1 MDATGKH
8 PERERDEN
16 GNPRVSAEAAPET
29 GPRNPFVSRDYRAWL
44 TASVV
49 TALGVGIQIVTVP
62 LFIRDR
68 VEPDERAAVIAGA
81 LIIQTLPGVF
91 LTLLGGVIAD
101 RIEPRLLLF
110 RATTVMATVS
120 AVYVVLSAA
129 EVTIVWPV
137 FALSAAVGAVA
148 AFEQPAR
155 QGVLPQMVTR
165 PQLQNAVILGN
176 VGFLAAGQFAGPAL
190 GGFVGGDAGLTAAFA
205 LETGLLAL
213 GALLFLTLGRYEPR
227 VAERHDVRAELMEG
241 LRYVRRSR
249 NIIGLLILAAMPGI
263 FYAGPL
269 TVNMLLVVE
278 DVLMLEDRWVG
289 ILFGTFGAGMIVS
302 SALMTLRPL
311 PRRGLLLALS
321 PVVGAPLLVLFG
333 LSETPWLTVAALLA
347 IGPPAAIFTNLS
359 LALLQEQTE
368 EAVMGRV
375 MGVYSLMFVAS
386 APIGYAQT
394 GLVTSLIGPQASIVA
409 SAAAGGVAGIA
420 LLIWLPVRKLR

>member
-1 MDATGKH
+1 MSDGEAGTAAADAPPQAG
-8 PERERDEN
+8 
-16 GNPRVSAEAAPET
+16 G
-29 GPRNPFVSRDYRAWL
+29 RNPFGSRDYRAWL

-68 VEPDERAAVIAGA
+68 VDPDERAAVIAGA

-101 RIEPRLLLF
+101 RVEPRLLLF
-110 RATTVMATVS
+110 RATAVAATVS
-120 AVYVVLSAA
+120 AVYVVLAAA

-227 VAERHDVRAELMEG
+227 APERRDIRSDLAEG
-241 LRYVRRSR
+241 LRYVRGSR
-249 NIIGLLILAAMPGI
+249 NIVGLLVLAAMPGV
-263 FYAGPL
+263 FFAGPL
-269 TVNMLLVVE
+269 TVNMLLIVE
-278 DVLMLEDRWVG
+278 DVLELPDRWVG

-311 PRRGLLLALS
+311 PRRGLMLALS
-321 PVVGAPLLVLFG
+321 PVVGGPILALYG

-347 IGPPAAIFTNLS
+347 IGPPAAVFTNLS

-409 SAAAGGVAGIA
+409 SALAGAVIGIA
-420 LLIWLPVRKLR
+420 LLVWLPVRKLR

>member
-1 MDATGKH
+1 M
-8 PERERDEN
+8 
-16 GNPRVSAEAAPET
+16 SAEAAPET

-91 LTLLGGVIAD
+91 LTLLGGVVAD

-110 RATTVMATVS
+110 RATAVMATVS

-205 LETGLLAL
+205 LETALLAL
-213 GALLFLTLGRYEPR
+213 GALLFLTLGHYEPR
-227 VAERHDVRAELMEG
+227 VPERHDVRTELLEG

-249 NIIGLLILAAMPGI
+249 NIVGLLILAAMPGI

-289 ILFGTFGAGMIVS
+289 ILFGTFGAGMIIS

-321 PVVGAPLLVLFG
+321 PIVGAPLLVLFG

-359 LALLQEQTE
+359 LALLQEQTD

>member
-1 MDATGKH
+1 M
-8 PERERDEN
+8 
-16 GNPRVSAEAAPET
+16 SADAAPEA
-29 GPRNPFVSRDYRAWL
+29 GPRNPFVNRDYRAWL

-49 TALGVGIQIVTVP
+49 TAMGVGIQIVTVP

-91 LTLLGGVIAD
+91 LTLLGGVVAD
-101 RIEPRLLLF
+101 RVEPRLLLF
-110 RATTVMATVS
+110 RATAVAATVS

-137 FALSAAVGAVA
+137 FALSAMVGAVA

-213 GALLFLTLGRYEPR
+213 GALLFLTLGHYEPR
-227 VAERHDVRAELMEG
+227 VPERHDVRSELMEG
-241 LRYVRRSR
+241 LRYVRGSR
-249 NIIGLLILAAMPGI
+249 NIIGLLVLAAMPGI

-269 TVNMLLVVE
+269 TVNMLLIVE

-321 PVVGAPLLVLFG
+321 PVAGAPLLVLFG
-333 LSETPWLTVAALLA
+333 LSEIPWLTVAALLA

-359 LALLQEQTE
+359 LALLQEQTD

-420 LLIWLPVRKLR
+420 LLFWLPVRKLT

>member
-1 MDATGKH
+1 MSDQAAT
-8 PERERDEN
+8 E
-16 GNPRVSAEAAPET
+16 APE
-29 GPRNPFVSRDYRAWL
+29 GRNPFVNRDYRAWL

-68 VEPDERAAVIAGA
+68 VEPDERAAAIAGA

-101 RIEPRLLLF
+101 RVEPRLLLF
-110 RATTVMATVS
+110 RATAVAATVS
-120 AVYVVLSAA
+120 AVYIVLSAA

-137 FALSAAVGAVA
+137 FALSAMVGAVA

-190 GGFVGGDAGLTAAFA
+190 GGVVGGDAGLTIAFA

-227 VAERHDVRAELMEG
+227 APEQQNIRSDLAEG

-249 NIIGLLILAAMPGI
+249 NIMGLLALAAMPGI
-263 FYAGPL
+263 FYSGPL
-269 TVNMLLVVE
+269 TVNMLLIVE
-278 DVLMLEDRWVG
+278 DVLELEDRWVG
-289 ILFGTFGAGMIVS
+289 ILFGTFGAGMIIS

-321 PVVGAPLLVLFG
+321 PIAGAPMLVVFG
-333 LSETPWLTVAALLA
+333 LSETPWLTVVALLA
-347 IGPPAAIFTNLS
+347 IGPAAAIFMNLS

-375 MGVYSLMFVAS
+375 MGVYALMFVLS
-386 APIGYAQT
+386 APIGFAQT
-394 GLVTSLIGPQASIVA
+394 GLVTSLVGPQASIAA
-409 SAAAGGVAGIA
+409 SATVGAIAGIA
-420 LLIWLPVRKLR
+420 LLIWLPVRKLP

>member
-1 MDATGKH
+1 M
-8 PERERDEN
+8 
-16 GNPRVSAEAAPET
+16 SADAAPEA
-29 GPRNPFVSRDYRAWL
+29 GPRNPFVNRDYRAWL

-49 TALGVGIQIVTVP
+49 TAMGVGIQIVTVP

-91 LTLLGGVIAD
+91 LTLLGGVVAD
-101 RIEPRLLLF
+101 RVEPRLLLF
-110 RATTVMATVS
+110 RATAVAATVS

-137 FALSAAVGAVA
+137 FALSAMVGAVA

-213 GALLFLTLGRYEPR
+213 GALLFLTLGHYEPR
-227 VAERHDVRAELMEG
+227 VPERHDVRSELMEG
-241 LRYVRRSR
+241 LRYVRGSR
-249 NIIGLLILAAMPGI
+249 NIIGLLVLAAMPGI

-269 TVNMLLVVE
+269 TVNMLLIVE

-321 PVVGAPLLVLFG
+321 PVAGAPLLVLFG
-333 LSETPWLTVAALLA
+333 LSEIPWLTVAALLA

-420 LLIWLPVRKLR
+420 LLFWLPVRKLT

>member
-1 MDATGKH
+1 M
-8 PERERDEN
+8 
-16 GNPRVSAEAAPET
+16 SAEAAPEA
-29 GPRNPFVSRDYRAWL
+29 GPRNPFVNRDYRAWL

-49 TALGVGIQIVTVP
+49 TAMGVGIQIVTVP

-91 LTLLGGVIAD
+91 LTLLGGVVAD
-101 RIEPRLLLF
+101 RVEPRLLLF
-110 RATTVMATVS
+110 RATAVAATVS

-137 FALSAAVGAVA
+137 FALSAMVGAVA

-213 GALLFLTLGRYEPR
+213 GALLFLTLGHYEPR
-227 VAERHDVRAELMEG
+227 VPERHDVRSELMEG
-241 LRYVRRSR
+241 LRYVRGSR
-249 NIIGLLILAAMPGI
+249 NIIGLLVLAAMPGI

-269 TVNMLLVVE
+269 TVNMLLIVE

-321 PVVGAPLLVLFG
+321 PVAGAPLLVLFG
-333 LSETPWLTVAALLA
+333 LSEIPWLTVAALLA

-409 SAAAGGVAGIA
+409 SAAAGGVAGIV
-420 LLIWLPVRKLR
+420 LLFWLPVRRLT

>member
-1 MDATGKH
+1 M
-8 PERERDEN
+8 
-16 GNPRVSAEAAPET
+16 SADAAPEA
-29 GPRNPFVSRDYRAWL
+29 GPRNPFVNRDYRAWL

-49 TALGVGIQIVTVP
+49 TAMGVGIQIVTVP

-91 LTLLGGVIAD
+91 LTLLGGVVAD
-101 RIEPRLLLF
+101 RVEPRLLLF
-110 RATTVMATVS
+110 RATAVAATVS

-137 FALSAAVGAVA
+137 FALSAMVGAVA

-213 GALLFLTLGRYEPR
+213 GALLFLTLGHYEPR
-227 VAERHDVRAELMEG
+227 VPERHDVRSELMEG
-241 LRYVRRSR
+241 LRYVRSSR
-249 NIIGLLILAAMPGI
+249 NIIGLLVLAAMPGI

-269 TVNMLLVVE
+269 TVNMLLIVE

-321 PVVGAPLLVLFG
+321 PVAGAPLLVLFG
-333 LSETPWLTVAALLA
+333 LSEIPWLTVAALLA

-359 LALLQEQTE
+359 LALLQEHTD

-420 LLIWLPVRKLR
+420 LLFWLPVRKLT

>member
-1 MDATGKH
+1 MSDGEAGAAAADAPPQAG
-8 PERERDEN
+8 
-16 GNPRVSAEAAPET
+16 G
-29 GPRNPFVSRDYRAWL
+29 RNPFGSRDYRAWL

-68 VEPDERAAVIAGA
+68 VDPDERAAVIAGA

-101 RIEPRLLLF
+101 RVEPRLLLF
-110 RATTVMATVS
+110 RATAVAATVS
-120 AVYVVLSAA
+120 AVYVVLAAA

-227 VAERHDVRAELMEG
+227 APERRDIRSDLAEG
-241 LRYVRRSR
+241 LRYVRGSR
-249 NIIGLLILAAMPGI
+249 NIVGLLVLAAMPGV
-263 FYAGPL
+263 FFAGPL
-269 TVNMLLVVE
+269 TVNMLLIVE
-278 DVLMLEDRWVG
+278 DVLELPDRWVG

-311 PRRGLLLALS
+311 PRRGLMLALS
-321 PVVGAPLLVLFG
+321 PVVGGPILALYG
-333 LSETPWLTVAALLA
+333 LSETPWLTVTALLA
-347 IGPPAAIFTNLS
+347 IGPPAAVFTNLS

-409 SAAAGGVAGIA
+409 SALAGAVIGIA
-420 LLIWLPVRKLR
+420 LLVWLPVRKLR

>member
-1 MDATGKH
+1 
-8 PERERDEN
+8 
-16 GNPRVSAEAAPET
+16 VSVEAAPEA
-29 GPRNPFVSRDYRAWL
+29 GPRNPFVNRDYRAWL

-49 TALGVGIQIVTVP
+49 TAMGVGIQIVTVP

-91 LTLLGGVIAD
+91 LTLLGGVVAD
-101 RIEPRLLLF
+101 RVEPRLLLF
-110 RATTVMATVS
+110 RATAVAATVS

-137 FALSAAVGAVA
+137 FALSAMVGAVA

-213 GALLFLTLGRYEPR
+213 GALLFLTLGHYEPR
-227 VAERHDVRAELMEG
+227 VPERHDVRSELMEG
-241 LRYVRRSR
+241 LRYVRGSR
-249 NIIGLLILAAMPGI
+249 NIIGLLVLAAMPGI

-269 TVNMLLVVE
+269 TVNMLLIVE

-321 PVVGAPLLVLFG
+321 PVAGAPLLVLFG
-333 LSETPWLTVAALLA
+333 LSEIPWLTVAALLA

-420 LLIWLPVRKLR
+420 LLFWLPVRKLT